1 MGGRSIREGPG
12 DDVARRSI
20 LECLAAADGP
30 LGALEVARRTHL
42 STLVA
47 IPVLSRLAEES
58 LVRRGR
64 LATGSGRQDVTW
76 AYELTGRGAQAV
88 ASGGTRRTG

>member
-1 MGGRSIREGPG
+1 MGGRSTKEGSG
-12 DDVARRSI
+12 DAVARRSV

-30 LGALEVARRTHL
+30 LGALDVARRTHL
-42 STLVA
+42 SSLVV
-47 IPVLSRLAEES
+47 IPVLTKLAEET

-64 LATGSGRQDVTW
+64 VSTGSGRQAVTW

-88 ASGGTRRTG
+88 ASGARRTG